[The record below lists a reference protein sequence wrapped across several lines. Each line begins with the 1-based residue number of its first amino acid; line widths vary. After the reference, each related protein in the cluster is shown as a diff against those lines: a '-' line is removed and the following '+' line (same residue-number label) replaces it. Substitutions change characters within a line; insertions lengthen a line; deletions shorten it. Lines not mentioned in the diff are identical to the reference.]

1 MRTSKQLLLAGL
13 ASSALT
19 VSTGHAQ
26 ELAQSSATSPTVAPD
41 DTGAIVVTGSRIPRR
56 ELESAMPV
64 TVMDF
69 DEMAKLGRLNAYDAL
84 RLVPALS
91 PGTGAY
97 TSGRSDSQAGAAYLN
112 LRNLGANRT
121 LVLIDGQR
129 QVSGTVT
136 ASQVDINMIP
146 AGMIDRMEVVTGG
159 AAAIYGADAVTGAVN
174 IITKKDFQGFRIT
187 AQQGISQRG
196 DAPETNIS
204 LLAGGKFADDRGSVT
219 IGATYLKTGALLQS
233 DRAFSRN
240 HLSFWPNPANTGP
253 RDGIPDNLSY
263 NEFYLPY
270 NSDVPALYIPNNDTF
285 YTYFQGQLQP
295 LLGKEKLSTGEFA
308 RVNGINNPDVIRS
321 YQYYYPM
328 RLGQRTIAGMAN
340 FSYDLAD
347 WVKFGARFS
356 YGRTQPSGQISLY
369 REDSRTLFAAPFG
382 GAVARIDN
390 PYMPESVRTLLTGFG
405 LTRANISRY
414 YENWPKIEVRE
425 DRQTLTT
432 SQNLGGKISNSVSW
446 QVYYQYGRTTQ
457 DMTVPNIPRTSRW
470 VAARDV
476 IADPVTG
483 QPVCRDTA
491 ARAAGCV
498 PYNLFTSD
506 PMTQA
511 QQDYI
516 LTTVR
521 GRSEISQNLFGA
533 DLNGTLFQL
542 PAGDVSFAAG
552 VGRRTESATMTGDPQ
567 TLSGDARPGGFE
579 GVVPSTNAQGSLG
592 VTEAYGELVV
602 PILRDRPFFRRLEV
616 EGAYRYSDYRDLG
629 DTHTWKAGAMWE
641 PVEGLTIR
649 GTRSRSVRVPN
660 FGELF
665 APVNTGITGSI
676 SDPCL
681 FVNYNATPTRAA
693 NCAASGA
700 PTPLANYS
708 DNVIVQS
715 GGNPDLRPE
724 VSNSYTFGTIIQ
736 PRFARDLSITV
747 DYWNIE
753 IKDVITTFPLLQM
766 LNYCVD
772 LPTTDNPFCPYVQR
786 GPDGKVTFVST
797 QNVNAASLSVEG
809 VDIGVNYRLPLGS
822 GRLNFAFNGSYLI
835 QRRIEAVPGEPASI
849 IKYAGGY
856 SDPRFRGYLLTS
868 FDTERYTVSL
878 GTQFISAA
886 KVDPNVSE
894 EFYDDNDIP
903 AMVYNDVQVTRRF
916 DNGLE
921 IGLGIK
927 NLLDTK
933 PPYNPATLYGGGGRY
948 DPIGRTF
955 FARAGL
961 NF

>member
-1 MRTSKQLLLAGL
+1 MSAYKLSLLAGL
-13 ASSALT
+13 ASSVLAI
-19 VSTGHAQ
+19 STAQ
-26 ELAQSSATSPTVAPD
+26 AQGLPSSSAASASGELD
-41 DTGAIVVTGSRIPRR
+41 DAGAIIVTGSRVPRR

-64 TVMDF
+64 SVMEF
-69 DEMAKLGRLNAYDAL
+69 EEMSTLGRLNAYDAL

-97 TSGRSDSQAGAAYLN
+97 ESGRSDSQAGAAYLN
-112 LRNLGANRT
+112 LRNLGTNRT
-121 LVLIDGQR
+121 LVLVDGQR

-146 AGMIDRMEVVTGG
+146 AGMIDRIEVVTGG

-174 IITKKDFQGFRIT
+174 IITKKNFEGFRIT
-187 AQQGISQRG
+187 AQQGLSQRG
-196 DAPETNIS
+196 DAPETNVS
-204 LLAGGKFADDRGSVT
+204 VLAGGKFADGRGSVT
-219 IGATYLKTGALLQS
+219 IGATYLKTGNVLYS
-233 DRAFSRN
+233 DREQTFN

-253 RDGIPDNLSY
+253 KDGIPDNVSY
-263 NEFYLPY
+263 NRFYLPY

-285 YTYFQGQLQP
+285 YTYYQGQLQP
-295 LLGKEKLSTGEFA
+295 LLGEQKLSTGEFA

-321 YQYYYPM
+321 YEYYYPM

-340 FSYDLAD
+340 FSYELTDGIT
-347 WVKFGARFS
+347 FGARFA
-356 YGRTQPSGQISLY
+356 YGRTQPNGQISLY

-390 PYMPESVRTLLTGFG
+390 PYMPDSVRALLTSFG
-405 LTRANISRY
+405 RTQANISRY
-414 YENWPKIEVRE
+414 YENWPKIEVQE

-432 SQNLGGKISNSVSW
+432 SQQLSGRIFDSVNW

-457 DMTVPNIPRTSRW
+457 DMTVPNVPRTSRW

-483 QPVCRDTA
+483 VPVCRDAT

-498 PYNLFTSD
+498 PYNIFSND

-521 GRSEISQNLFGA
+521 GRSEITQNLFGA
-533 DLNGTLFQL
+533 DLNGTLFRL

-552 VGRRTESATMTGDPQ
+552 VGRRTETAKMTGDPL

-602 PILRDRPFFRRLEV
+602 PILRDTPFFQRLEV
-616 EGAYRYSDYRDLG
+616 EGAYRYSSYRDLG

-641 PVEGLTIR
+641 PVDGMTIR

-665 APVNTGITGSI
+665 SPVNIGITGSI

-681 FVNYNATPTRAA
+681 FVNYNATATRAA
-693 NCAASGA
+693 NCAATGA

-715 GGNPDLRPE
+715 GGNPDLTPE
-724 VSNSYTFGTIIQ
+724 ISNSYTIGVALQ
-736 PRFARDLSITV
+736 PRFIQGLGITI
-747 DYWNIE
+747 DYWNIQ

-772 LPTTDNPFCPYVQR
+772 LPSTDNPFCPYVQR

-797 QNVNAASLSVEG
+797 QNVNAASLSVQG
-809 VDIGVNYRLPLGS
+809 IDIGLKYQLPLGS
-822 GRLNFAFNGSYLI
+822 GQLNFAFNGSYLI
-835 QRRIEAVPGEPASI
+835 QRQIEAVPGEPASI
-849 IKYAGGY
+849 IKYAGGFT
-856 SDPRFRGYLLTS
+856 DPRFRGYLLTS
-868 FDTERYTVSL
+868 FDTEDYTVSL

-903 AMVYNDVQVTRRF
+903 AMVYNDIQLTRRF
-916 DNGLE
+916 ANRLE
-921 IGLGIK
+921 IGAGIK

-933 PPYNPATLYGGGGRY
+933 PPYNPRTYAGGGGRY
-948 DPIGRTF
+948 DPIGRAF
-955 FARAGL
+955 FVRAAF